1 MELCWAHGFRSFD
14 TRGNLR
20 YDSNDNIVFT
30 TAGVGVVYYPKD
42 DVQKFF
48 NMHKED
54 IVAMAIHP
62 DRDIVATGQMAGK
75 ALNEEVTQK
84 KNQGG
89 KNKKA
94 AKQGKLV
101 EVYVWRAST

>member
-1 MELCWAHGFRSFD
+1 
-14 TRGNLR
+14 
-20 YDSNDNIVFT
+20 
-30 TAGVGVVYYPKD
+30 
-42 DVQKFF
+42 VQKFF
-48 NMHKED
+48 NQHKED

-62 DRDIVATGQMAGK
+62 DKDIVATGQMAGK
-75 ALNEEVTQK
+75 ALNEAVTQK

>member
-1 MELCWAHGFRSFD
+1 
-14 TRGNLR
+14 
-20 YDSNDNIVFT
+20 
-30 TAGVGVVYYPKD
+30 
-42 DVQKFF
+42 
-48 NMHKED
+48 
-54 IVAMAIHP
+54 
-62 DRDIVATGQMAGK
+62 MAGK
-75 ALNEEVTQK
+75 ALNEAVTQK